1 MSQPLKFS
9 HSLNSQT
16 AHQLKTTFFFLFL
29 PPSQTPNCLE
39 KMNEVFW
46 QVLRKNVGS
55 QAWKR
60 KKQNNNKKKTKD
72 TNVYVVRNIN
82 MRNKRKTYIVNIFV
96 LIFFFDLFQITF
108 IKTTKYRYLNLFQKH
123 LFLYQLTHNMTNS
136 TGKSMSEALIFAST
150 NPQYET
156 ADCSLNYQFST
167 WKLQA

>member
-123 LFLYQLTHNMTNS
+123 LFLYQLTHNMTR
-136 TGKSMSEALIFAST
+136 
-150 NPQYET
+150 
-156 ADCSLNYQFST
+156 DCSLNYEFST
-167 WKLQA
+167 LRSLLNEQLA